1 MVETCGSGRE
11 ALICKLAL
19 ITLLGGSI
27 EGGVNEVGG
36 VEGENGYVVEVG
48 ESVDER
54 SGEDR

>member
-1 MVETCGSGRE
+1 M
-11 ALICKLAL
+11 ICKRAL

-36 VEGENGYVVEVG
+36 VEGENGYVAEVG